1 MPEAIGV
8 AQRRLEGGDKVS
20 GRTAYVADV
29 RVANALHAELVASPY
44 AHARVVSIDR
54 LAAEA
59 MPGVRGV
66 LTADE
71 IGSLGLLAKGEVF
84 YAGHP
89 VAVVVADDP
98 RLAADA
104 AQAVRVRYERLP
116 AIVDPVMALRED
128 AAAVLPAE
136 LRSQRAD
143 AGAHGADAA
152 QHAASQRA
160 NVCGEAHF
168 AQGNVEQGLRL
179 ADVVVEARYRIPAVY
194 QGYLEPHGTVAVPEG
209 DRLTVYTTTQGQF
222 AVREEVCQAT
232 GLPEHR
238 VKVVAMQVGG
248 GFGAK
253 FVKLEPLCA
262 ALALRLRQPVR
273 LVLSRSGDFLNSR
286 PGNFAEIGVRLGA
299 RRDGTLTAL
308 AADLLLDA
316 GAQEDGTV
324 GIAAMLIGST
334 YRVPHLLVDGYEVLT
349 HKTPSGAY
357 RAPGAPQAY
366 YALESAMD
374 ELARRLGQDPF
385 ELRLRSA
392 CQQGDPRANGVPWPR
407 IGLVETLEAAR
418 NHPFWRERG
427 RQADEGY
434 GVAAGGWPG
443 GTEPAAAACRIN
455 GDGSITVQVGSVD
468 ITGTNTVFAQMAAQV
483 FGVRTD
489 AVAVSAADTDAAPYS
504 GSSGGSKITFTVGNA
519 VLQAAQEARQQL
531 LEMAAQELEAA
542 ASDLDMAEGRVF
554 VRGAP
559 SRSVSVADLA
569 RSTTAFGGTA
579 APIVGRGRIAIKRAS
594 PGFAVH
600 VARVRV
606 DRRTGEVHPIGYL
619 AVQDVGRALNP
630 MAVAGQ
636 IRGGVTQAI
645 GRALGE
651 AMRWGDSGQLLTG
664 SFLDYAVPR
673 AADVPPIEVE
683 LVEVP
688 AEQGPFGAKG
698 VGEPPAVPGA
708 AAIAN
713 AVADATGARVRDLPL
728 RPETVL
734 AALMGESR

>member
-1 MPEAIGV
+1 MAGAIGV

-29 RVANALHAELVASPY
+29 RVPGALHAEFVTSPY
-44 AHARVVSIDR
+44 AHARVNAIER
-54 LAAEA
+54 AAAQA
-59 MPGVRGV
+59 MPGVVGV
-66 LTADE
+66 FSADE
-71 IGSLGLLAKGEVF
+71 IGSLGLLAQDEVF
-84 YAGHP
+84 YAGQP
-89 VAVVVADDP
+89 VAVVVADD
-98 RLAADA
+98 RRAAADA
-104 AQAVRVRYERLP
+104 AQAVRVRYERLA
-116 AIVDPVMALRED
+116 AIVDPRSALVQD
-128 AAAVLPAE
+128 AASVLPAA

-152 QHAASQRA
+152 QHATSQRV

-168 AQGNVEQGLRL
+168 KRGDVDEGMRL
-179 ADVVVEARYRIPAVY
+179 ADVVVEGRYRIPALY

-209 DRLTVYTTTQGQF
+209 DGLTIYTTTQGQF
-222 AVREEVCQAT
+222 AVREEVCAML

-238 VKVVAMQVGG
+238 VRVVAMTVGG

-253 FVKLEPLCA
+253 FVKLEPLVA

-273 LVLSRSGDFLNSR
+273 MLLSRSGDFLLSR
-286 PGNFAEIGVRLGA
+286 PGTFAEIDVRLGA
-299 RRDGTLTAL
+299 RRDGSLTAL
-308 AADLLLDA
+308 AAELLFDA

-324 GIAAMLIGST
+324 GVAAMLLGST
-334 YRVPHLLVDGYEVLT
+334 YRVPHLLVDGVEVLT
-349 HKTPSGAY
+349 HKTPTGAY

-392 CQQGDPRANGVPWPR
+392 VQMGDPRANGSPWPR
-407 IGLVETLEAAR
+407 IGLVEVLEAAR
-418 NHPFWRERG
+418 SHPFWRERKKG
-427 RQADEGY
+427 EDEGY

-468 ITGTNTVFAQMAAQV
+468 LTGTNTTFAQIAAEVFAV
-483 FGVRTD
+483 PTD
-489 AVAVSAADTDAAPYS
+489 AVHVAVGDTDAAPYS
-504 GSSGGSKITFTVGNA
+504 GSTGGSKITFTVGNA
-519 VLQAAQEARQQL
+519 VLQAAQEARQQV
-531 LEMAAQELEAA
+531 LELAGQELEASP
-542 ASDLDMAEGRVF
+542 SDLEMADGRVF

-559 SRSVSVADLA
+559 TRGVAVADLA
-569 RSTTAFGGTA
+569 RRTTAFGGGT
-579 APIVGRGRIAIKRAS
+579 PPLVGRGRIAIKRAA

-606 DRRTGEVHPIGYL
+606 DRRTGEVVPLGYL
-619 AVQDVGRALNP
+619 AVQDVGRTLNP

-636 IRGGVTQAI
+636 IRGGVAQSI
-645 GRALGE
+645 GRALAE
-651 AMRWGDSGQLLTG
+651 EMRWGDSGQLLSS
-664 SFLDYAVPR
+664 SFLDYALPR
-673 AADVPPIEVE
+673 AADVPPIEVA

-708 AAIAN
+708 PAIVN
-713 AVADATGARVRDLPL
+713 AVADATGARLRDLPL
-728 RPETVL
+728 RPEAVL
-734 AALMGESR
+734 RALAEVER

>member
-29 RVANALHAELVASPY
+29 RVPNALHAELVSSPY

-54 LAAEA
+54 TAAEA
-59 MPGVRGV
+59 MPGVVAV

-84 YAGHP
+84 YAGQP
-89 VAVVVADDP
+89 VAVVVADDR

-104 AQAVRVRYERLP
+104 AQVVRVRYERLP
-116 AIVDPVMALRED
+116 AVVDPVAALRED
-128 AAAVLPAE
+128 APAVLPAE

-168 AQGNVEQGLRL
+168 ARGDVEQGLRL
-179 ADVVVEARYRIPAVY
+179 ADVVVEARYRIPALY

-238 VKVVAMQVGG
+238 VKVVGMQVGG

-273 LVLSRSGDFLNSR
+273 LVLSRSGDFLTSR

-374 ELARRLGQDPF
+374 ELARKLGQDPF

-392 CQQGDPRANGVPWPR
+392 CQQGDPRANGAPWPR

-418 NHPFWRERG
+418 NHPFWRERS

-483 FGVRTD
+483 FGVRAD

-519 VLQAAQEARQQL
+519 VLQAAQDARQQV
-531 LEMAAQELEAA
+531 LEMAAQELEAS

-559 SRSVSVADLA
+559 SRAVSVADLA
-569 RSTTAFGGTA
+569 RSTTAFGGSA
-579 APIVGRGRIAIKRAS
+579 APLVGRGRVAIKRAS

-606 DRRTGEVHPIGYL
+606 DRRTGEVQPIGYL

-636 IRGGVTQAI
+636 IRGGVSQSL

-664 SFLDYAVPR
+664 SFLNYAVPR

-688 AEQGPFGAKG
+688 AEEGPFGAKG

-713 AVADATGARVRDLPL
+713 AVADATGVRVRDLPL

-734 AALMGESR
+734 AALAGETS